1 MTITVEATQDGLGFD
16 GEPTDAAVWAAMQA
30 GPEFEARPGGTHRPD
45 DVEGGDV
52 EGGDVEGGDVEGGEE
67 DNADGG
73 REITAATRGAD
84 VLSGVG
90 HTAAVGTAAAPAV
103 DDATATLRRLRASVV
118 AAHASAMRTQAALAD
133 RALAAMAAIAPP
145 GGRIP
150 AAVGDRGRG
159 GPGWGTPAVDR
170 PACHDTGLPGHAGAS
185 APGTPPR
192 PAPAIAPVEI
202 TAPAELTVDVTV
214 VARDAAAIDGWVSL
228 PAVVRQALDEVL
240 RGSAHLAPRGGG
252 HWVLTRAALVT
263 SGPLPRVGDELRVQA
278 TTRIG
283 APGGFDPAT
292 AEVTLALRV
301 TRGPDVL
308 LEVLGGVFRWL
319 ARDGASHGGLAGAAG
334 FAGIEAPG
342 NPPGFAA
349 LEPVGAASGSRGAR
363 GWTEDAFKLP
373 GRTTRTTLDAGDLDR
388 LTRGDVA
395 GVFGARYDQRGVN
408 PSVRLAPGGPLAAVP
423 ELAPRGGAAGRGQ
436 LRASVSRLTGRVEHD
451 GQPDPTHLAIA
462 ALTASWQAVSVFA
475 MAAGLH
481 LVIADAHLDVA
492 LPDERLELPDGL
504 GRLSIEIHAP
514 GHGAGPAVE
523 AGLELVLTVTD
534 IDLVPRPWLRGDIEL
549 RDAHGPVA
557 TIRGIALAVRERPG
571 TPVGPAHGGVL
582 PAFLGRVGATGES
595 ALLGELQMFH
605 AARGD
610 LAIALGPEFASAAG
624 RTVCRLPGGGLRLVD
639 RVMRVDGARGQLSG
653 GASMIT
659 EYDSPADSW
668 YYTDSPSPTMPNIV
682 HMETSLQSAL
692 LLGYYLGATLTDP
705 ANDYVLRNL
714 DGTATVRREVDL
726 AGRTIRQR
734 STLLST
740 TVLSGAILQ
749 NFQYELFLVPVDG
762 SGSHGSGR
770 DGDDRDGEPFYVG
783 ESLFGFF
790 TQRTLANQNGLDQGA
805 FVPTWLERTN
815 PAQADRR
822 TIDVAARRAAN
833 APLCAQGAMA
843 LLDQITVVDGGGD
856 FGRGY
861 LHAVRP
867 TSPDDWFFARHFW
880 LDPVMPGSL
889 GVEAVIQ
896 ALQEWMVQEGLT
908 DDLVE
913 PVFVVPAGLP
923 MSWRYRG
930 QIRPDD
936 GEMTLEVHI
945 KDVRRDGARARVVAD
960 ASVWKPGMRIY
971 GLTDIAAEARGRG
984 AQSW

>member
-1 MTITVEATQDGLGFD
+1 M
-16 GEPTDAAVWAAMQA
+16 
-30 GPEFEARPGGTHRPD
+30 
-45 DVEGGDV
+45 
-52 EGGDVEGGDVEGGEE
+52 
-67 DNADGG
+67 
-73 REITAATRGAD
+73 
-84 VLSGVG
+84 
-90 HTAAVGTAAAPAV
+90 
-103 DDATATLRRLRASVV
+103 
-118 AAHASAMRTQAALAD
+118 LA
-133 RALAAMAAIAPP
+133 
-145 GGRIP
+145 
-150 AAVGDRGRG
+150 
-159 GPGWGTPAVDR
+159 
-170 PACHDTGLPGHAGAS
+170 
-185 APGTPPR
+185 
-192 PAPAIAPVEI
+192 
-202 TAPAELTVDVTV
+202 
-214 VARDAAAIDGWVSL
+214 
-228 PAVVRQALDEVL
+228 
-240 RGSAHLAPRGGG
+240 
-252 HWVLTRAALVT
+252 RAALVT
-263 SGPLPRVGDELRVQA
+263 SGPLPRVGDELRIQA
-278 TTRIG
+278 STRIG

-319 ARDGASHGGLAGAAG
+319 ELDGASHGGFAGIAG

-342 NPPGFAA
+342 NPPGSAA
-349 LEPVGAASGSRGAR
+349 LEPVGAPGSRGAR

-373 GRTTRTTLDAGDLDR
+373 TRTTRTTLDAGDLDR
-388 LTRGDVA
+388 LARGDVA

-408 PSVRLAPGGPLAAVP
+408 PSVRLAPGGPLVAVS
-423 ELAPRGGAAGRGQ
+423 EFAPRGGAAGRGQ
-436 LRASVSRLTGRVEHD
+436 LRASVSQLTGGVADRD
-451 GQPDPTHLAIA
+451 GQPGLTHLAIA

-514 GHGAGPAVE
+514 GHGAGPAAE

-534 IDLVPRPWLRGDIEL
+534 IDLVPRPWLRGDVEL

-682 HMETSLQSAL
+682 HMETSLQLAL

-749 NFQYELFLVPVDG
+749 NFQYELFLVPGDG
-762 SGSHGSGR
+762 SGPHGSGG
-770 DGDDRDGEPFYVG
+770 DGGDGGDGEPFYVG
-783 ESLFGFF
+783 EWLFGFF

-805 FVPTWLERTN
+805 FVPTWLERTS
-815 PAQADRR
+815 PAPADRR

-867 TSPDDWFFARHFW
+867 TSPGDWFFARHFW

-896 ALQEWMVQEGLT
+896 ALQEWMVQDGLT

-913 PVFVVPAGLP
+913 PTFVVPAGLP

-930 QIRPDD
+930 QIRSED

-971 GLTDIAAEARGRG
+971 GLTDIAAEVRGRG